1 MTAIPSRVLDTYW
14 HDIRD
19 CTPISPEEEVA
30 LVRRAREGDDEALRE
45 LVSANVRF
53 VVSVAREF
61 QASGQ
66 PLSELISDGN
76 MGLMEAALRFDEERG
91 FRFITYAVWWIR
103 QSILRSTTRR
113 RRMVTAPSN
122 RLEDLKT
129 VDGVVARMTQE
140 LGRIPTDA
148 EIAAEAGYTQ
158 IRVRRALEVAA
169 PEVRLDRALYPGD
182 EDTDVLSLYAAPDP
196 PVDEQ
201 LETSE
206 QGDFVQDCLTI
217 LDERERQIIRCHY
230 GFDGFP
236 PMTLEAIG
244 QRLGLTRERIR
255 QLRNGALERMRE
267 HFGTALFEMSRN

>member
-19 CTPISPEEEVA
+19 CTPISHEEEIA
-30 LVRRAREGDDEALRE
+30 LVRRARGGDTEALRE

-129 VDGVVARMTQE
+129 VDGVLARMTQA
-140 LGRIPTDA
+140 LGRVPTDA

-169 PEVRLDRALYPGD
+169 PEVRLDRALYPG
-182 EDTDVLSLYAAPDP
+182 EQDTDVLSIYATSDP

-201 LETSE
+201 IEASE
-206 QGDFVQDCLTI
+206 QGDLVLRCLDI
-217 LDERERQIIRCHY
+217 LDEREQQIIRCHY

-255 QLRNGALERMRE
+255 QLRNGALERIRE
-267 HFGTALFEMSRN
+267 HFGVALFEMSRN

>member
-19 CTPISPEEEVA
+19 CTPITHEEEIA
-30 LVRRAREGDDEALRE
+30 LVQQARDGDDDALKQ

-76 MGLMEAALRFDEERG
+76 VGLMEAALRFDEKRG

-103 QSILRSTTRR
+103 QSILRSTTGR

-129 VDGVVARMTQE
+129 VEFVQARMTQE
-140 LGRIPTDA
+140 FGRQPTDA
-148 EIAAEAGYTQ
+148 EMAARTGFTQ
-158 IRVRRALEVAA
+158 LRVRRALDVAA
-169 PEVRLDRALYPGD
+169 PEVRLDRTLYAG
-182 EDTDVLSLYAAPDP
+182 EDDVDVLSLFATSDA
-196 PVDEQ
+196 PVDAD
-201 LETSE
+201 LELRE
-206 QGDFVQDCLTI
+206 QGDVVRQCLEI
-217 LDERERQIIRCHY
+217 LDDREREIIRCHF
-230 GFDGFP
+230 GFDGFE

-255 QLRNGALERMRE
+255 QLRNQALGRMRE
-267 HFGTALFEMSRN
+267 HFGPALLDVSRN

>member
-1 MTAIPSRVLDTYW
+1 
-14 HDIRD
+14 
-19 CTPISPEEEVA
+19 
-30 LVRRAREGDDEALRE
+30 
-45 LVSANVRF
+45 

-76 MGLMEAALRFDEERG
+76 MGLMEAELRFDEERD

-158 IRVRRALEVAA
+158 IRVRRALELAA

-182 EDTDVLSLYAAPDP
+182 QDTDVLSLYAAQDP

-206 QGDFVQDCLTI
+206 RGDFVQDCLAI

-267 HFGTALFEMSRN
+267 RFGTALFEMSRN